1 MHLQI
6 SKLAKTIFLTSI
18 VLLLINVLLAGVFWQ
33 KLPPQIPLF
42 YSKPWGQDQL
52 VSPSLLAIPLGV
64 GFLSTVV
71 TFLLVKI
78 VQDTFFQNIVLL
90 GMLISIT
97 LITIS
102 LIRILYLVF

>member
-6 SKLAKTIFLTSI
+6 NKLAKTIFLTSI
-18 VLLLINVLLAGVFWQ
+18 VLLLINVLLAGVSWQ

-64 GFLSTVV
+64 GFLLTVV

-90 GMLISIT
+90 SMLISIT
-97 LITIS
+97 LITVS